1 MKVPYPKKPNQIL
14 VRLTDR
20 EVVDGMTGRITNQSE
35 TTLSQKLSDFL
46 VRLGYDS
53 SHILGITVQLMTNG
67 KVQVDFQE
75 TTERVELIHPSDRTS
90 SPEAISMFDDFLISM
105 KTSEEKEAKGKT
117 MRIVIQ
123 PRKKPE

>member
-1 MKVPYPKKPNQIL
+1 
-14 VRLTDR
+14 
-20 EVVDGMTGRITNQSE
+20 MTGRITNQSE
-35 TTLSQKLSDFL
+35 TTLSQKLADFL

-75 TTERVELIHPSDRTS
+75 TTERVELVHPSDRTS

-123 PRKKPE
+123 PRKKP